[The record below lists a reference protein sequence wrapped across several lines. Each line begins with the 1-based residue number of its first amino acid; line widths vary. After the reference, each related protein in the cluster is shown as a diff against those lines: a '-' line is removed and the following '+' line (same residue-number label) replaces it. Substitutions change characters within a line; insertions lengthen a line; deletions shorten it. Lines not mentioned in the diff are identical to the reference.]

1 VLPLRPRD
9 KRPLLPWEPLQRLPP
24 KEAEIGEWFERWP
37 EANIGIVTGAVS
49 GLVVIDIDSQHE
61 GEESL
66 RQLEVEHGPLPHTV
80 EAITGGGGRH
90 FYFAHAGGLVRNR
103 TGLASGVDLRG
114 DGGYVVAPPSV
125 HPSGGTYAWEV
136 SHHPDDVPLAAIPR
150 WLARQLA
157 DGSPRLGHP
166 LAHWRRLARDG
177 VAEGERNATL
187 ASFAGHLLWHGVD
200 HEVALELLACWN
212 AERCRPP
219 LPHDE
224 LVRVIE
230 SIARLQARER
240 GG

>member
-9 KRPLLPWEPLQRLPP
+9 KRPLVPWEPLQRSPA
-24 KEAEIGEWFERWP
+24 KEADIEDWFLRWP
-37 EANIGIVTGAVS
+37 EANVGIVTGAVS
-49 GLVVIDIDSQHE
+49 GLVVIDVDPQHD

-66 RQLEVEHGPLPHTV
+66 RRLEVEHGPLPPTC

-90 FYFAHAGGLVRNR
+90 FYFAHPGGLVRNR
-103 TGLASGVDLRG
+103 TGLATGVDLRG

-125 HPSGGTYAWEV
+125 HPSGRAYAWEV
-136 SHHPDDVPLAAIPR
+136 SHHPDDTPLAPLPN
-150 WLARQLA
+150 WLVRTER
-157 DGSPRLGHP
+157 SPHLGHP
-166 LAHWRRLARDG
+166 LSHWRRLAREG

-200 HEVALELLACWN
+200 PEVALELLASWN
-212 AERCRPP
+212 AQRCRPP
-219 LPHDE
+219 LPYDE
-224 LVRVIE
+224 LVRVVE